1 MTSSSSHSLL
11 PIHFRTD
18 SKLPWAAIVLLALA
32 VLFAAGCSKGYAER
46 TAAPPP
52 APAVSVVEVHPS
64 TVPIYAEYAAQ
75 TFARDEVE
83 IRGQV
88 DGYIRKRLFKTGA
101 DVKAGEALYILDL
114 RPYQAEVAKAKGDV
128 AQSEANVEFAKRQV
142 ALLQAEA
149 DLAEAQA
156 HELKARQDVDR
167 LTPLVKQDAAAQQ
180 DLDNALAELKANHAS
195 VEAKQANV
203 EQTRLST
210 RIQVATS
217 SAQLQANQALL
228 RTAELNLEYA
238 TVVAPVSG
246 RVGDSLIQVGGLVT
260 KNSAQPLTTVVPLD
274 PIWVRFKVSES
285 DYLTFLKYTGSDDL
299 QHSPLELLL
308 ADNSVFPHEGHIQNS
323 NNQVDPKT
331 GTLEVQAT
339 FANPKHVLLPGQF
352 GRIRVRIRERQGVL
366 LAPQRAIEELQ
377 GQQSVLTLGPG
388 NKALARSV
396 VLGERAGSDVIV
408 EQGLKPGDR
417 VIVEGLM
424 SVRPGSP
431 VDPHPYR
438 PTPSETETN

>member
-1 MTSSSSHSLL
+1 MTPRLSNSPFSIYSG
-11 PIHFRTD
+11 PN
-18 SKLPWAAIVLLALA
+18 SKLPWIAIVLLAFVL
-32 VLFAAGCSKGYAER
+32 LFAAACSKGYAER
-46 TAAPPP
+46 PASPPP
-52 APAVSVVEVHPS
+52 PTVSVVEVQPRS
-64 TVPIYAEYAAQ
+64 VPIYAEYAAQ

-101 DVKAGEALYILDL
+101 DVKAGEPLYILDL
-114 RPYQAEVAKAKGDV
+114 RPYQADVAKAKGDV

-142 ALLQAEA
+142 ALLQAQA

-167 LTPLVKQDAAAQQ
+167 LTPLVQQDAAAQQ
-180 DLDNALAELKANHAS
+180 DLDNAIAELKANHAD
-195 VEAKQANV
+195 VEAKEANV

-217 SAQLQANQALL
+217 TAQLQANQALL
-228 RTAELNLEYA
+228 RTAQLNLEYA
-238 TVVAPVSG
+238 TIVAPVSG

-260 KNSAQPLTTVVPLD
+260 KNSAQPLTTIVPLD

-285 DYLTFLKYTGSDDL
+285 DYLNFLKYAGSDDL
-299 QHSPLELLL
+299 HHSPLELLL
-308 ADNSVFPHEGHIQNS
+308 ADGSVFPNAGRIQNS

-331 GTLEVQAT
+331 GTLELQAT

-352 GRIRVRIRERQGVL
+352 GRIRVRIRERQNAL
-366 LAPQRAIEELQ
+366 LAPQRAVEELQ
-377 GQQSVLTLGPG
+377 GMQSVLTLGPG
-388 NKALARSV
+388 NKAQARSV
-396 VLGERAGSDVIV
+396 VLGEHAGPDVIV

-424 SVRPGSP
+424 TVRPGSV
-431 VDPHPYR
+431 VDPQPYH
-438 PTPSETETN
+438 PTPVAAEAN

>member
-1 MTSSSSHSLL
+1 MTPRLSNSPFSIYSG
-11 PIHFRTD
+11 PN
-18 SKLPWAAIVLLALA
+18 SKLPWIAIVLLAFVL
-32 VLFAAGCSKGYAER
+32 LFAAACSKGYAER
-46 TAAPPP
+46 PASPPP
-52 APAVSVVEVHPS
+52 PTVSVVEVQPRS
-64 TVPIYAEYAAQ
+64 VPIYAEYAAQ

-101 DVKAGEALYILDL
+101 DVKAGEPLYILDL
-114 RPYQAEVAKAKGDV
+114 RPYQADVAKAKGDV

-142 ALLQAEA
+142 ALLQAQA

-167 LTPLVKQDAAAQQ
+167 LTPLVQQDAAAQQ
-180 DLDNALAELKANHAS
+180 DLDNAIAELKANHAD
-195 VEAKQANV
+195 VEAKEANV
-203 EQTRLST
+203 QQTRLST

-217 SAQLQANQALL
+217 TAQLQANQALL
-228 RTAELNLEYA
+228 RTAQLNLEYA
-238 TVVAPVSG
+238 TIVAPVSG

-260 KNSAQPLTTVVPLD
+260 KNSAQPLTTIVPLD

-285 DYLTFLKYTGSDDL
+285 DYLNFLKYAGSDDL
-299 QHSPLELLL
+299 HHSPLELLL
-308 ADNSVFPHEGHIQNS
+308 ADGSVFPNAGRIQNS

-331 GTLEVQAT
+331 GTLELQAT

-352 GRIRVRIRERQGVL
+352 GRIRVRIRERQNAL
-366 LAPQRAIEELQ
+366 LAPQRAVEELQ
-377 GQQSVLTLGPG
+377 GMQSVLTLGPG
-388 NKALARSV
+388 NKAQARSV
-396 VLGERAGSDVIV
+396 VLGEHAGPDVIV

-424 SVRPGSP
+424 TVRPGSV
-431 VDPHPYR
+431 VDPQPYH
-438 PTPSETETN
+438 PTPVAAEAN